1 MQYKNVVS
9 ICLSRFL
16 SEYKITDFYDKIS
29 LNVGAKDTTSGTI
42 FTFLPWN
49 DVLVFQQ
56 IYERDVV
63 NEHEVRDERE
73 VGDEREVRNEREVGN
88 VREVKNVRE
97 VVLGFELGVCLD
109 FGLKRLHQA
118 LTFDDDS
125 ILVISNEGSRP
136 RVFTTGT
143 F

>member
-1 MQYKNVVS
+1 MVN

-16 SEYKITDFYDKIS
+16 SEYKITEFNDKIS
-29 LNVGAKDTTSGTI
+29 SNIGAKDTTSGTI

-49 DVLVFQQ
+49 DILVFQR

-63 NEHEVRDERE
+63 
-73 VGDEREVRNEREVGN
+73 NEREVGN
-88 VREVKNVRE
+88 VREVENVLEVGNVRE
-97 VVLGFELGVCLD
+97 VGNMSEVGQGFELGVGLD
-109 FGLKRLHQA
+109 FGLKRLHQV

-125 ILVISNEGSRP
+125 ILDISNEGSRP
-136 RVFTTGT
+136 RVFTTRT

>member
-1 MQYKNVVS
+1 MVR

-16 SEYKITDFYDKIS
+16 SEYKITEFNDKIS
-29 LNVGAKDTTSGTI
+29 SNIGAKDTTSGTI

-49 DVLVFQQ
+49 DILVFQQ

-63 NEHEVRDERE
+63 NKRD
-73 VGDEREVRNEREVGN
+73 VGNEREVGN
-88 VREVKNVRE
+88 VREVENVLEVGNVRE
-97 VVLGFELGVCLD
+97 VGNMSEVGQGFELGVGLD
-109 FGLKRLHQA
+109 FGLKRLHQV

-125 ILVISNEGSRP
+125 ILDISNEGSRP
-136 RVFTTGT
+136 RVFTTRT

>member
-16 SEYKITDFYDKIS
+16 SEYKITEFNDKIS
-29 LNVGAKDTTSGTI
+29 SNIGAKDTTSGTI

-49 DVLVFQQ
+49 DILVFQQ

-63 NEHEVRDERE
+63 NERE
-73 VGDEREVRNEREVGN
+73 VGNVRAVENICEVGN
-88 VREVKNVRE
+88 VREVGNVSE
-97 VVLGFELGVCLD
+97 VGQGIELGVGLD
-109 FGLKRLHQA
+109 FGLKRLHQV

-125 ILVISNEGSRP
+125 ILDISNEGSRP
-136 RVFTTGT
+136 RVFTTRT